1 MSEMEDHNIL
11 AVIDTNILVS
21 GLLARN
27 PSSAVVK
34 VFEAVMKGRITPV
47 ICDEILSEYSEVLN
61 RSKFRLPSDLV
72 ASILKYIKQNSIH
85 SERIHT
91 NEILPDPKDV
101 VFYEVAI
108 SKEDSYLVT
117 GNIKHFPSK
126 PFVVTPAEMLEILKG
141 CR

>member
-1 MSEMEDHNIL
+1 MSSLGMKIERTDGFSHCPEISITGL
-11 AVIDTNILVS
+11 AP
-21 GLLARN
+21 G
-27 PSSAVVK
+27 
-34 VFEAVMKGRITPV
+34 
-47 ICDEILSEYSEVLN
+47 EYSDVLN
-61 RSKFRLPSDLV
+61 RSKFKLPSDLV
-72 ASILKYIKQNSIH
+72 ASILKYIKQNGIY
-85 SERIHT
+85 SEKIHT
-91 NEILPDPKDV
+91 EEILPDPKDV